1 MQSVIVASAAISTGV
16 TMPQRHN
23 MRYALLEAPALKVG
37 DAIKLECFPLLKSR
51 GSYFKPYE
59 IVVWVGRE
67 YASTARFRPE
77 RTPAGRT
84 LPYWYIATTTL
95 ISDLLT
101 RRYYG
106 TVDPRDLAGAQAA
119 WSKKLSRLADEQNAR
134 NAARAKTTNATEAT
148 ITLCMSVLPDAEY
161 GAVKNRPAWLD
172 VKYRGQAWQ
181 LRIRSDDVEV
191 VGPARQSVSLRGY
204 RLFAITA
211 ACVLI
216 RDNADWAHGE
226 AKSLR

>member
-1 MQSVIVASAAISTGV
+1 
-16 TMPQRHN
+16 MPQRHN

-37 DAIKLECFPLLKSR
+37 DAIQFERHRFPLLKAQPGGRYTSWV
-51 GSYFKPYE
+51 KPYE

-67 YASTARFRPE
+67 YASTARFRQE
-77 RTPAGRT
+77 FRSPAGRT
-84 LPYWYIATTTL
+84 TPYWYIATTTL

-101 RRYYG
+101 RRYHG

-119 WSKKLSRLADEQNAR
+119 WSKNLSQLADEQNAR